1 MHLALDPPAAASLSC
16 GLRPPEAPPR
26 PHMSYAPLA
35 DGGAINSGD
44 EEAAM
49 ERGTE
54 EVDVTF
60 AGLGFAIED
69 KTILSNVNG

>member
-1 MHLALDPPAAASLSC
+1 
-16 GLRPPEAPPR
+16 
-26 PHMSYAPLA
+26 MSYAPLA